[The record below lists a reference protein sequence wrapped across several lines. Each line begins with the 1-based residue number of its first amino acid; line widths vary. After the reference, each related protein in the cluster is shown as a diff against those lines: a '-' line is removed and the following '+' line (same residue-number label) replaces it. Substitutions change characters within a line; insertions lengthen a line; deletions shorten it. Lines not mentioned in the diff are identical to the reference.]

1 MLKLKVLIIDD
12 EVDYC
17 RIMENYFKKK
27 NYETIAAYTLT
38 EGLHL
43 LEAAKPDILILD
55 NNLPDGQGWT
65 HVDTIVE
72 KNPHLKV
79 YLASA
84 YHQRGDFF
92 PNSTQV
98 TVWEKPISMKLLNS
112 TF

>member
-17 RIMENYFKKK
+17 RIMENYFTKK
-27 NYETIAAYTLT
+27 NYEAILAYTLYD
-38 EGLHL
+38 GLNL
-43 LEAAKPDILILD
+43 LETVQPDILLLD

-65 HVDTIVE
+65 HVEAIVE
-72 KNPHLKV
+72 KNPQIKI

-92 PNSTQV
+92 SSSPQV
-98 TVWEKPISMKLLNS
+98 TVWEKPISISLLNT